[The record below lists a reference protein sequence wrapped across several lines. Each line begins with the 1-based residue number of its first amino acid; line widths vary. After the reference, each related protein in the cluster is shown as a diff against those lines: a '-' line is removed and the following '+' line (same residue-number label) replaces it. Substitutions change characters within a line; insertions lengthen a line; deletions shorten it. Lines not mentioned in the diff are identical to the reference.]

1 MTPSAAR
8 AVFEAILWKP
18 EIRWHVR
25 RIEVMAPIRW
35 ISLRRN
41 EVGGVV
47 PVGSVKSA
55 MKRGAGDLALYIEE
69 QRQQRAGL
77 FLRDVVYRLHADL
90 EATTAPGASAH
101 PVKYW
106 EMFERRAA
114 KGQCVNQP
122 YLGCREFACSFRLVD
137 GEDHVRPIAETRD
150 LGWML
155 YDMDFAGTDDPRPL
169 FFRAT
174 LEDGVLVVPEPG
186 SPEVRG

>member
-1 MTPSAAR
+1 M
-8 AVFEAILWKP
+8 
-18 EIRWHVR
+18 
-25 RIEVMAPIRW
+25 
-35 ISLRRN
+35 
-41 EVGGVV
+41 
-47 PVGSVKSA
+47 
-55 MKRGAGDLALYIEE
+55 
-69 QRQQRAGL
+69 
-77 FLRDVVYRLHADL
+77 HADL

-155 YDMDFAGTDDPRPL
+155 YDIDFADPENPMPL
-169 FFRAT
+169 FFKAS
-174 LEDGVLVVPEPG
+174 LEKGIVSVPDRE
-186 SPEVRG
+186 SPEVRGA